1 MSSYRMRRREKENIH
16 AHGSDIDFEVLKE
29 LWKPGTLVSER
40 PTRRPIK
47 WDRENGII
55 LKQHVTTKAG
65 DPRHF
70 SIWKVDV
77 LWPNGTIETRHCAL
91 LQTLGLVKT

>member
-1 MSSYRMRRREKENIH
+1 MGQGI
-16 AHGSDIDFEVLKE
+16 
-29 LWKPGTLVSER
+29 
-40 PTRRPIK
+40 
-47 WDRENGII
+47 RENGII

-65 DPRHF
+65 APRHF

-91 LQTLGLVKT
+91 LQTLDLVKT